1 MHLGRGALGLER
13 RVAVEGDVGV
23 HTVLDGSRQRKGLKR
38 GAHGAL
44 CRSVVHVIL
53 VGVVVVAAYHAL
65 DVAGLG
71 VNDDHAHVQ
80 AVERKRVELRAHSL
94 LGHLLH
100 GGVDGGLDGQT
111 ALKEHVGG
119 ELLLKQLFNVGD
131 KVGLRVHIDAT
142 ARNLGHVKRDGL
154 SLRGIVLFLRDV
166 AQTQHVV
173 QNLVAAGQRQ
183 VGINRGVVLR
193 GRVGKADQQRG
204 LAQGEVGGGFGQ
216 IGLGGGLD
224 AICSMAVVDGVEVHH
239 EDLVFGVHILHLD
252 GDIGL
257 AHLTLDGRV
266 ELFLLQ
272 DGVANQLLGDGRC
285 ALVAAGEGCH
295 RCACNAPEV
304 DAAVLVEALVLN
316 VNGAL
321 QHVRGH
327 LVLGDGLAVLR
338 VETRNGVA
346 VAVDDV
352 GGLAHQ
358 IRVGIGVV
366 GQIGQPAVD
375 VADHADAKRYARDK
389 QKAQKREQDH
399 GKGMRLRATAPLS
412 LARTHIL
419 TSRYVVP
426 GGRCYAWQDGHKL
439 LHDKPNEARGASCML
454 DDGIFQSECIP
465 W

>member
-173 QNLVAAGQRQ
+173 QNLVAAG
-183 VGINRGVVLR
+183 
-193 GRVGKADQQRG
+193 
-204 LAQGEVGGGFGQ
+204 
-216 IGLGGGLD
+216 
-224 AICSMAVVDGVEVHH
+224 
-239 EDLVFGVHILHLD
+239 
-252 GDIGL
+252 
-257 AHLTLDGRV
+257 
-266 ELFLLQ
+266 
-272 DGVANQLLGDGRC
+272 
-285 ALVAAGEGCH
+285 
-295 RCACNAPEV
+295 
-304 DAAVLVEALVLN
+304 
-316 VNGAL
+316 
-321 QHVRGH
+321 
-327 LVLGDGLAVLR
+327 
-338 VETRNGVA
+338 
-346 VAVDDV
+346 
-352 GGLAHQ
+352 
-358 IRVGIGVV
+358 
-366 GQIGQPAVD
+366 
-375 VADHADAKRYARDK
+375 
-389 QKAQKREQDH
+389 
-399 GKGMRLRATAPLS
+399 
-412 LARTHIL
+412 
-419 TSRYVVP
+419 
-426 GGRCYAWQDGHKL
+426 
-439 LHDKPNEARGASCML
+439 
-454 DDGIFQSECIP
+454 
-465 W
+465 